1 MGVKWPSY
9 WATTPRLDLLFGR
22 KAPLKKYKGKNPQRY
37 PRNHPKGIPVTS
49 LEVPGI
55 TLERYRGYLLKGCK
69 RRVSRASK
77 APILISR
84 AKGKGHETGETHTKP
99 DQYLSEETSTPLDE
113 DTK

>member
-37 PRNHPKGIPVTS
+37 PRNLSKSTPVTS

-77 APILISR
+77 VSLLIKSQRQRKRNRSNAQETRSIPIR
-84 AKGKGHETGETHTKP
+84 GDFHTP
-99 DQYLSEETSTPLDE
+99 
-113 DTK
+113 